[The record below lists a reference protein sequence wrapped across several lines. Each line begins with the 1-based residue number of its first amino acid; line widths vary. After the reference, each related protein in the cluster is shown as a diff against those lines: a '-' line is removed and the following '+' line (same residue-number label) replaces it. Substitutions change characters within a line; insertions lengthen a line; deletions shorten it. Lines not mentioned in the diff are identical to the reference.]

1 MKFKVNHDPANKA
14 LAIPRAAL
22 QLSGLAG
29 ASDLALYADDGCV
42 LLLPE
47 RPTAGEAVKT
57 IQMLVDIN
65 TQLISDLA
73 AASRRTMEEA
83 ECECL
88 SCGHRTSCFGICIPP
103 CQLEEAGIDP
113 ESELATCV
121 QEGRVIVQPM
131 EKPDADQLLDE
142 LDEDLRSMLT
152 DSGVLLAGVRRLLEH
167 EGYRHE

>member
-1 MKFKVNHDPANKA
+1 MEFKLCHDPERKA
-14 LAIPRAAL
+14 LSIPRAAL
-22 QLSGLAG
+22 QLSGLSG
-29 ASDLALYADDGCV
+29 QDELHLHADDGCV

-47 RPTAGEAVKT
+47 RPTVGEAIKT
-57 IQMLVDIN
+57 IRLLVDIN

-73 AASRRTMEEA
+73 VASRRTEEED

-113 ESELATCV
+113 EAELATCV
-121 QEGRVIVQPM
+121 QDGRVIVQPM

-142 LDEDLRSMLT
+142 LDADLRTMLT
-152 DSGVLLAGVRRLLEH
+152 DSGVLLSGVRHLLEH

>member
-1 MKFKVNHDPANKA
+1 MKFKLNHDPANKA

-29 ASDLALYADDGCV
+29 ASNLALYADDGCV
-42 LLLPE
+42 LLLSE
-47 RPTAGEAVKT
+47 RPSAGEAVKT

-73 AASRRTMEEA
+73 AASRRAMEEL

-88 SCGHRTSCFGICIPP
+88 NCRHRTSCFGICIPP
-103 CQLEEAGIDP
+103 CHLEEAGIDP

-121 QEGRVIVQPM
+121 QEGRIIVQPM
-131 EKPDADQLLDE
+131 EKPDVDQLLDE
-142 LDEDLRSMLT
+142 LDEDLCSMLT
-152 DSGVLLAGVRRLLEH
+152 DSGVLLAGVRRLLMH